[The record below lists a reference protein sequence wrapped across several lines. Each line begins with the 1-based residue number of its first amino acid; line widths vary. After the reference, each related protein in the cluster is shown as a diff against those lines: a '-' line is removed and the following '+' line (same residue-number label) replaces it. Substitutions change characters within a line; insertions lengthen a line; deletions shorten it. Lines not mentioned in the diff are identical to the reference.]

1 MARTGRPAAGVS
13 VRWLDADQESAW
25 RSLASMMQKLRWA
38 LECQLERDSDLSFIE
53 YYALARLSEEP
64 DRTLRMS
71 ELAALTNASLSRLSH
86 LVKRLEARGLVR
98 RQQDPANG
106 RYTNAILTDAGYAK
120 LVASAPGHVACVRQL
135 IIDDFSPAELARL
148 AAVSERIIA
157 QVDASSWRQELG

>member
-1 MARTGRPAAGVS
+1 MAQTGRPAAGVS

-148 AAVSERIIA
+148 AAVSEHIIA